1 MQKGV
6 KALESYKKGGTQEEE
21 KKNDGEKK
29 KSQKLGLLLLLLLWV
44 PQKVSKI
51 FKKTKNKNSLFGV
64 LSFKIKARR
73 PRRL

>member
-29 KSQKLGLLLLLLLWV
+29 KSQKLGLLLLLLWV